1 MALIIKGDTNIVSKQ
16 VAKDKAVIE
25 SEKQMA
31 KGLDGM
37 TPARKEIRQE
47 ILNAKRHREFM
58 AKIALKEVV
67 VKSKVKNE
75 EVKVVV
81 PTPEVVVEARAEKQ
95 KVVQDAKAVSLGGR
109 PDFESMTK
117 KELDLWA
124 EENLGLTLDRRK
136 TKASLIEEINQN
148 M

>member
-1 MALIIKGDTNIVSKQ
+1 MALIIKGDTNIVSKKE
-16 VAKDKAVIE
+16 AKTKAIVE
-25 SEKQMA
+25 HEKQTS

-58 AKIALKEVV
+58 AKIALKEIG

-81 PTPEVVVEARAEKQ
+81 PTPEVVVEARVEKENI
-95 KVVQDAKAVSLGGR
+95 VQDAKAVSLGGR
-109 PDFESMTK
+109 PDFDTMTK
-117 KELDLWA
+117 KELDQWA

>member
-1 MALIIKGDTNIVSKQ
+1 MPLIIKGDTNIVSKK
-16 VAKDKAVIE
+16 VAKNKAIIE
-25 SEKQMA
+25 SEKQKD

-37 TPARKEIRQE
+37 TPARREIRQE

-58 AKIALKEVV
+58 SKIALKEVE
-67 VKSKVKNE
+67 KSKINKV
-75 EVKVVV
+75 EVVEVIN
-81 PTPEVVVEARAEKQ
+81 TPEVIVEARAEKQ

-109 PDFESMTK
+109 PNFDSMTK